1 YPVQNTTANI
11 ENVMEG
17 VNCVTQNVKAVAKE
31 MKERAGHAIGE
42 AVPMDKLRDLMTAQ
56 SMPFENVKKTLKK
69 VDEALGKMMKWQKS
83 LIDKINGL
91 MKNCSALAQIPFKA
105 CIGWLEERHK
115 DCFNSYPEL
124 ICKPIELIKGIC
136 YATKILEIHCNWP
149 GKVKSAVKEGVGK
162 FVKNSKQRI
171 INYTKNTF
179 LYKLFNKTI
188 AETRQLKTLNIS
200 ITRDQNM
207 SDHFA
212 FDRKK
217 MHKALHDEISTYE
230 NIISAIVFLLDSVS
244 IAMIFFTPFMATLY
258 VRRFNTGEAI
268 DNYYVTPNF
277 IEIDRARALNGL
289 PTLLPFQPIERKSI
303 YMRRTRHIIAT
314 HFYPDRA
321 QPRALHLYNKVLE
334 ERMRRWGMLADIQKA
349 KFNEDVG
356 DKEKSLLLKGMPV
369 LAEDKQRCCR
379 CARTDLCVED
389 IE

>member
-1 YPVQNTTANI
+1 MVAWAFEVYPVQNTTANI

-83 LIDKINGL
+83 LIDKIN
-91 MKNCSALAQIPFKA
+91 
-105 CIGWLEERHK
+105 
-115 DCFNSYPEL
+115 
-124 ICKPIELIKGIC
+124 
-136 YATKILEIHCNWP
+136 
-149 GKVKSAVKEGVGK
+149 
-162 FVKNSKQRI
+162 
-171 INYTKNTF
+171 
-179 LYKLFNKTI
+179 

-289 PTLLPFQPIERKSI
+289 PTLLPFQPIERKS
-303 YMRRTRHIIAT
+303 
-314 HFYPDRA
+314 
-321 QPRALHLYNKVLE
+321 
-334 ERMRRWGMLADIQKA
+334 
-349 KFNEDVG
+349 
-356 DKEKSLLLKGMPV
+356 
-369 LAEDKQRCCR
+369 
-379 CARTDLCVED
+379 
-389 IE
+389 